1 VAAAFTVMQLLPAL
15 NAGGVERSVIETAQ
29 ALVRDGHRAIV
40 VSAGGRLMAELEALG
55 AEHIV
60 MPIGKKSLSTLRMVG
75 KLRQVIETTRP
86 HIVHARSRLPAWVA
100 HLALRGLRETKPVF
114 VTSVHGLNSPGRY
127 SAILTSGIRVEC
139 VSGTVRDYVV
149 KHYPR
154 LDPQRLRVIERGI
167 DPTQFPRGFRA
178 SLTWRER
185 FHSEHP
191 ELAGRPILLLPGR
204 GTRLKGHTEAI
215 TLLAALLARGLDPAL
230 LLQGA
235 QEEGR
240 ERYISELREHA
251 KALGVEDRLVIAPPR
266 SDIRE
271 VMAGSALVLQLS
283 SKPEAFGRTVAEA
296 LSLGKPVLGWN
307 HGGTGELLARHF
319 PQGAIAPFDA
329 DALAQR
335 AAELL
340 SNPVDVPGFTG
351 TTLEQMQAATLA
363 LYHEALVDSVHG

>member
-1 VAAAFTVMQLLPAL
+1 MQLLPAL

-40 VSAGGRLMAELEALG
+40 VSAGGRLVAELEALG
-55 AEHIV
+55 AEHIAL
-60 MPIGKKSLSTLRMVG
+60 PIGKKSLSTLRMVG
-75 KLRQVIETTRP
+75 KLRQVIESAQP

-100 HLALRGLRETKPVF
+100 HLALRGLREPKPVF

-127 SAILTSGIRVEC
+127 SAILTSGVRVEC
-139 VSGTVRDYVV
+139 VSGTVRDYVL

-154 LDPQRLRVIERGI
+154 VDPQRLRVIERGV
-167 DPTQFPRGFRA
+167 DPMQFPRGFRA
-178 SLTWRER
+178 PAVWCER

-191 ELAGRPILLLPGR
+191 VLAGRPILLLPGR
-204 GTRLKGHTEAI
+204 GTRLKGHAEAI
-215 TLLAALLARGLDPAL
+215 TLLAALRARGLDPAL

-240 ERYISELREHA
+240 ERYLAGLREHA
-251 KALGVEDRLVIAPPR
+251 KALGVEDRLVIAPAR

-271 VMAGSALVLQLS
+271 VMAESALVLQLS

-296 LSLGKPVLGWN
+296 LSLGKAVLGWN

-319 PQGAIAPFDA
+319 PQGAVAPFDA
-329 DALAQR
+329 DALAKR

-340 SNPVDVPGFTG
+340 TNPVDVPAFNG

-363 LYHEALVDSVHG
+363 LYRQSLQGDAHG